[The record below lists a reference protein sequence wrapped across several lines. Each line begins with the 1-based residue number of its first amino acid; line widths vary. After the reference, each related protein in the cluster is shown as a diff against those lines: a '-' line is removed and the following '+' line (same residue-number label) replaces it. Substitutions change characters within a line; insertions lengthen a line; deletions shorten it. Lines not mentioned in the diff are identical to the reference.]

1 MSKPRLFS
9 KRENIFDNLEKMLT
23 LNNHFICEIINDK
36 FQYEHD
42 DWFTGKNMLFNLEK
56 CLKAW
61 EEDKIQKIM
70 LNDFRIE
77 CVDFFKNKIAL
88 IFF

>member
-1 MSKPRLFS
+1 
-9 KRENIFDNLEKMLT
+9 MLT

-42 DWFTGKNMLFNLEK
+42 DWFTGKNMLFSLEK

-77 CVDFFKNKIAL
+77 CVDFLKKYNCSY
-88 IFF
+88 FFLGMDFVLKKSTLCFF